1 MRLHSRGEGVSDTAS
16 VTHSEGD
23 YFSEPAGYK
32 PGYGESMGWKEGEQF
47 VGDGKF
53 PRSET
58 FPEVAGW
65 KEEEKFPRSE
75 TFPRSW
81 DGIKTEMESKWIEEQ
96 RLNLPTLKEKASMEC
111 KF

>member
-1 MRLHSRGEGVSDTAS
+1 VRLHSRGEGGSDTAS
-16 VTHSEGD
+16 LAHSEGD
-23 YFSEPAGYK
+23 YFSEPVGYK
-32 PGYGESMGWKEGEQF
+32 PAYGEGIGWEEGEQF
-47 VGDGKF
+47 KGEF

-75 TFPRSW
+75 SFPRSW
-81 DGIKTEMESKWIEEQ
+81 DGIKSELESKWIEEQ
-96 RLNLPTLKEKASMEC
+96 RFNLPTLKEKASMEC